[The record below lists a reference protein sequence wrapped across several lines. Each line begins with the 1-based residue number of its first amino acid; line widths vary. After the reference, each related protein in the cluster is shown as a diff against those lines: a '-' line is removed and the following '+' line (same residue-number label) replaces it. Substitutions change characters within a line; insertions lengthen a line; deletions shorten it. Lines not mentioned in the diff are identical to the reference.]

1 MPLSYHATRNNYLLD
16 SKVNITFDET
26 HHMNKRQFGDWV
38 KSLRNEIIYA
48 WDKLGL
54 PPKLGMTDD
63 QIVRDFE
70 RLVRLDTSTLKKYDQ
85 QTNGWDCLIA
95 PPNTGAGCLAF
106 FPNIQKTKDIQ
117 RKYPLGYSIL
127 K

>member
-1 MPLSYHATRNNYLLD
+1 MVRNFHFTRNDYLLN

-26 HHMNKRQFGDWV
+26 HHMSKRQFDDWV
-38 KSLRNEIIYA
+38 LSLRKEVLHA
-48 WDKLGL
+48 WDKLDT

-70 RLVRLDTSTLKKYDQ
+70 RLVNLDVSTLKNYDQ

-95 PPNTGAGCLAF
+95 PPNTGAGCVSF

-117 RKYPLGYSIL
+117 I
-127 K
+127 